1 MWHCQFCEEFR
12 DFETE
17 MRTFSTIIGLSLAL
31 AQPAMAADAPLAA
44 TPQANPLGPTF
55 VNADFVSGAAIFTL
69 GSLSPTFGAVSIG
82 ISPTTSAMIASATSN
97 GRGGQDISAGYAT
110 DLYGSQVGIFGGYA
124 GRPAQ
129 FAPEPSTAWN
139 LGASVGYAGFYVR
152 GAFTDVVERGLVD
165 TWQSRQLGFGYGT
178 GNLDLRLTYVESDA
192 GHSVMQ
198 SIGGLDASQW
208 MIGGMYKVSSRI
220 RLNADAFT
228 GNRETATIYGR
239 LSATPGAT
247 APQGTGARVGVQ
259 LRF

>member
-1 MWHCQFCEEFR
+1 
-12 DFETE
+12 
-17 MRTFSTIIGLSLAL
+17 MRRFSTIVGLSLAL
-31 AQPAMAADAPLAA
+31 AQPAGAADTPAAA
-44 TPQANPLGPTF
+44 TPDANPLGPTF
-55 VNADFVSGAAIFTL
+55 VNADFVSGAAILTL
-69 GSLSPTFGAVSIG
+69 GSLSPTFGAVSVG
-82 ISPTTSAMIASATSN
+82 ISPTTSALIASPYAS

-129 FAPEPSTAWN
+129 FAAEPSTAWN

-165 TWQSRQLGFGYGT
+165 TWQSKQLGVGYGT

-192 GHSVMQ
+192 GHSVVQ

-208 MIGGMYKVSSRI
+208 MIGGMYKVSPRI
-220 RLNADAFT
+220 RVNADAFYGT
-228 GNRETATIYGR
+228 RDTATIYGR